1 MGRRRDRREPGP
13 AALEAELRAS
23 LRRALQDVKTSR
35 QKERASAD
43 LAKQYK
49 DALSNIH
56 KLVEASSSD
65 SRRILPVLPPG
76 QVSFAVNDS
85 AEQWRT
91 MEHFEHAP
99 RPPCF
104 IDTSISVNRQPAHL
118 RAWADGRKI
127 RQGSTG
133 VVFGGIYHGQRV
145 AIKVPFVVKWTRPRA
160 PDAVDEL
167 PKTSEESES
176 PFFCNEI
183 RVNAHLLAVAPVITH
198 VAQPVGVISAS
209 WDDSRG
215 FFLHA
220 DYPVRNAIVFEWLGD
235 DPSRMLKEVSL
246 SSPGVADWITNGK
259 VLVTVLVGMAIGVSQ
274 LHSAGIVHYDLKSSA
289 FSVSLSTL
297 DASVVSVKVLDLSHA
312 KLTIGAD
319 ASVKTY
325 DAPEPPRTP
334 PPPNARHEVRF
345 YPTIAD
351 LEGNAILA
359 ATPWLDVF
367 ALGNIFKRIVD
378 HVNVDEELK
387 AALTKLTVEMKG
399 YRERMMMQV
408 VVDRLEL
415 MLAAF

>member
-1 MGRRRDRREPGP
+1 MGRRDLGRRRSWSRSWGRRGDRREPDP
-13 AALEAELRAS
+13 AALRTRGEPDEAELRAS

-35 QKERASAD
+35 QKERVAAD
-43 LAKQYK
+43 QAKQYK
-49 DALSNIH
+49 DALINIH

-104 IDTSISVNRQPAHL
+104 INTSL
-118 RAWADGRKI
+118 RI

-145 AIKVPFVVKWTRPRA
+145 GIKVPFVVKWTRPRV
-160 PDAVDEL
+160 PEAVDEL
-167 PKTSEESES
+167 PKTSEESVS
-176 PFFCNEI
+176 PFFCNEV

-289 FSVSLSTL
+289 FSVSLSTF

-319 ASVKTY
+319 ASRKTY
-325 DAPEPPRTP
+325 DAPE
-334 PPPNARHEVRF
+334 HEIRF

-351 LEGNAILA
+351 LERNAILA